1 MGGYSYKKRNKAVKQ
16 SFKNRRSSPRNINI
30 MVGGEEPALVDD
42 EDSEMV
48 GGTLDGNA
56 IIAGFAAIDNYFK
69 TAFIPK
75 DVNKVYIVKQDSTV
89 ETLNR
94 SAITPASINPASV
107 TPSPPAATGA
117 ASITPSP
124 PAAAGAASIT
134 PAAGAASITP
144 AAGADPIS
152 DVNMKANLAISI
164 ANVIQ
169 KALNVLNAATEA
181 SKEEKNNKNTVT
193 VASVKK
199 TKEISSS
206 ATIIGL
212 NKLAHSEINNIV
224 DAIRQ
229 IFAENAML
237 AASSNAYKKLNNT
250 LTEFNNALIDLNK
263 L

>member
-94 SAITPASINPASV
+94 SAITPVSINPASV
-107 TPSPPAATGA
+107 TPSPPATDGV
-117 ASITPSP
+117 
-124 PAAAGAASIT
+124 
-134 PAAGAASITP
+134 ASITP

-193 VASVKK
+193 EASVKK

-206 ATIIGL
+206 ATKIGL

>member
-107 TPSPPAATGA
+107 TPSPPAAAGA
-117 ASITPSP
+117 ASITP
-124 PAAAGAASIT
+124 AAGAASIT

-206 ATIIGL
+206 ATTIGL